1 MADRIQT
8 LPAAAAAA
16 AAAERRAAAG
26 SPRSLQTVLTAAA
39 VAGLSF
45 LVATGDPLPMMVAR
59 AAISAAARAATSFGT
74 AVKGALG
81 AAAAVEVLAR
91 DWAAAVRV
99 SACVS
104 VAWSA

>member
-45 LVATGDPLPMMVAR
+45 LVATEDPLPMMVAR
-59 AAISAAARAATSFGT
+59 AAIY
-74 AVKGALG
+74 
-81 AAAAVEVLAR
+81 AAAA
-91 DWAAAVRV
+91 AAATIAAVTTV
-99 SACVS
+99 AALATAAPASAARSCTVAS
-104 VAWSA
+104 VMA

>member
-8 LPAAAAAA
+8 RPAAAAAA

-59 AAISAAARAATSFGT
+59 AAIYAAAAAVAAMATVIREAARAA
-74 AVKGALG
+74 
-81 AAAAVEVLAR
+81 AAVAPEAGFRVCAR
-91 DWAAAVRV
+91 PMASR
-99 SACVS
+99 
-104 VAWSA
+104 